1 MKGTLWTA
9 VEGPALTGLMRDSSS
24 LAANSVAM
32 EMKDSR
38 EGVKVFIEETKALRS
53 LKENREN
60 LLSETYYNTCLKV
73 CKRDNINTFP
83 LSPQVK
89 DCSVTWKRL
98 IIIWRRHS

>member
-1 MKGTLWTA
+1 MGTLWTA

-32 EMKDSR
+32 ETEDSR
-38 EGVKVFIEETKALRS
+38 EGMKVLMEESKALRS

-60 LLSETYYNTCLKV
+60 LLSETYYNTCLKI
-73 CKRDNINTFP
+73 CIRDNISTFP

-89 DCSVTWKRL
+89 DCSVT
-98 IIIWRRHS
+98 